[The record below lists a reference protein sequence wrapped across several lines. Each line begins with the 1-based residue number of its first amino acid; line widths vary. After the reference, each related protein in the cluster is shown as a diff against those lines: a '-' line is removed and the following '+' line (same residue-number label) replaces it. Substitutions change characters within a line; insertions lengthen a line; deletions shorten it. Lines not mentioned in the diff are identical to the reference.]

1 MATKTDDA
9 PAKIKSYHDEGFR
22 YINQGLECDEKGK
35 NKEALQLYRKGVRS
49 LVTGSSIYCR
59 GSGKQYDDARQK
71 QEKMKLAKEQVE
83 ERISALSSLDR
94 ASTNSSA
101 KTGPPGEVEHATPD
115 NGMWEDVN
123 ELLVLENAVK
133 MFFVSEQGHVTTI
146 SQPQTLRAYQ
156 FIMYEEGC
164 EQPPA
169 FLQCSGWMFPMI
181 PKRSPVLNT
190 EPHTYMF
197 PDITISASKSV
208 QRPGSFASVGLI
220 LNPETPSS
228 DMNRFE
234 RILRCYTD
242 YHHYTPTPDD
252 YQEIQAVSGTNQPAE
267 YVASKSVAARPL
279 PGAIRGQT
287 QTEEEKGTWG
297 EKVSKGILVGAEL
310 IAWGL
315 MKGAQVGSHLV
326 YKGGI
331 KIRQNLRP
339 NESPTEVDEK
349 VQENIRHVKSVAG
362 NMQRYLPE
370 SIGIPGNM
378 QRYLPES
385 IVIPGNMQ
393 RYLPESIGIPGN
405 MQRYLPESI
414 GIPGNMQRYLP
425 ESIGIPGNMQ
435 RYLPESIVIPGNM
448 QRYLPE
454 SIGIPGNMQRYLPES
469 IDTGWSSGPFSFR
482 QKDCVLPD
490 SVKSKTDNEKGEK
503 VMQEAVKVAV
513 TGAHGFA
520 SIYQSLETSWRML
533 YTSLQLATV
542 ETVDH
547 KYGPAVGE
555 ATNNSMGALGF
566 ALQTA
571 WNVDNL
577 GVKALAKRTAK
588 DTGKHMIKEAE
599 KRYIVSADDQL
610 ARQ

>member
-123 ELLVLENAVK
+123 ELLVLENVK

-362 NMQRYLPE
+362 AACQVSGAVVAAVGALTAELGRRLAPV
-370 SIGIPGNM
+370 
-378 QRYLPES
+378 
-385 IVIPGNMQ
+385 VIQHGA
-393 RYLPESIGIPGN
+393 
-405 MQRYLPESI
+405 
-414 GIPGNMQRYLP
+414 
-425 ESIGIPGNMQ
+425 
-435 RYLPESIVIPGNM
+435 
-448 QRYLPE
+448 
-454 SIGIPGNMQRYLPES
+454 
-469 IDTGWSSGPFSFR
+469 
-482 QKDCVLPD
+482 KVLPD